1 VCYAIIKYAKESRY
15 QESCSIYSAGDGVEG
30 RTMTA
35 LRDLHRDDKPREKLL
50 NKGVSALKNDELLA
64 ILLGSGIQGKD
75 VRKLSREIVQIMDD
89 DFDALSLKKLCD
101 IHGLGQAKASQI
113 LASIELS
120 KRYLVKSN
128 TRITSAQEVYETLRP
143 FSAKSQ
149 EYFLSITLDG
159 ASHIINTRTVFIGTL
174 NQSLVHPREVF
185 ADAIADRAAGI
196 IIAHNHP
203 SGTLEASR
211 ADIAI
216 TQRLKEVSKLVGIE
230 LLDHVILAKSGFYS
244 FSDEGLL

>member
-1 VCYAIIKYAKESRY
+1 
-15 QESCSIYSAGDGVEG
+15 
-30 RTMTA
+30 MTA
-35 LRDLHRDDKPREKLL
+35 LRDLHKDDKPREKLVA
-50 NKGVSALKNDELLA
+50 KGVEALKNEELLA

-75 VRKLSREIVQIMDD
+75 VRKLAKEIVTMMDD
-89 DFDALSLKKLCD
+89 SFDKLSLQALCD
-101 IHGLGQAKASQI
+101 IHGLGIAKASQI

-120 KRYLVKSN
+120 KRYLIRSN
-128 TRITSAQEVYETLRP
+128 KRITDAKDVYEELKA
-143 FSAKSQ
+143 FSSKSQ
-149 EYFLSITLDG
+149 EHFLTITLDG

-230 LLDHVILAKSGFYS
+230 LLDHVILSKHGYYS

>member
-1 VCYAIIKYAKESRY
+1 MTTIK
-15 QESCSIYSAGDGVEG
+15 Q
-30 RTMTA
+30 
-35 LRDLHRDDKPREKLL
+35 LHKHDKPREKLAA
-50 NKGVSALKNDELLA
+50 KGAESLKNDELLA
-64 ILLGSGIQGKD
+64 ILLGTGVQGKD
-75 VRKLSREIVQIMDD
+75 VRKLAKEIVSLMDSG
-89 DFDALSLKKLCD
+89 FDRLSLEGLCD
-101 IHGLGQAKASQI
+101 IHGLGIAKASQI

-120 KRYLVKSN
+120 KRYLIRSN
-128 TRITSAQEVYETLRP
+128 KRITSAKEVYEELKE
-143 FSAKSQ
+143 FSIKKQ
-149 EYFLSITLDG
+149 EHFLVITLDG

-211 ADIAI
+211 ADIQI

-230 LLDHVILAKSGFYS
+230 LLDHVILAKDGFYS

>member
-1 VCYAIIKYAKESRY
+1 MKTLKE
-15 QESCSIYSAGDGVEG
+15 
-30 RTMTA
+30 
-35 LRDLHRDDKPREKLL
+35 LHKDDQPREKLL
-50 NKGVSALKNDELLA
+50 HKGVEALKNDELLA
-64 ILLGSGIQGKD
+64 ILLGTGIQGKD
-75 VRKLSREIVQIMDD
+75 VRKLSKEIIALLDEG
-89 DFDALSLKKLCD
+89 FDLLTLDKLCSV
-101 IHGLGQAKASQI
+101 HGLGKVKASQI

-120 KRYLVKSN
+120 KRYLVRSN
-128 TRITSAQEVYETLRP
+128 KRITSAQEVYEELKS
-143 FSAKSQ
+143 FSTKSQ
-149 EYFLSITLDG
+149 EHFLTITLDG

-185 ADAIADRAAGI
+185 SDAIADRAAGI

-211 ADIAI
+211 ADIQI

-230 LLDHVILAKSGFYS
+230 LLDHVILSKHGYYS

>member
-1 VCYAIIKYAKESRY
+1 
-15 QESCSIYSAGDGVEG
+15 
-30 RTMTA
+30 MTA
-35 LRDLHRDDKPREKLL
+35 LRDLHKDDKPREKLL
-50 NKGVSALKNDELLA
+50 NKGVEALKNDELLA
-64 ILLGSGIQGKD
+64 ILLGSGVQGKD
-75 VRKLSREIVQIMDD
+75 VRKLSKEIISLMDS
-89 DFDALSLKKLCD
+89 DFDALSLKTLCD
-101 IHGLGQAKASQI
+101 IHGLGIAKASQI
-113 LASIELS
+113 LASLELS
-120 KRYLVKSN
+120 KRYLIRTN
-128 TRITSAQEVYETLRP
+128 RRIIDAKDVYDELHKYAKRQQEH
-143 FSAKSQ
+143 
-149 EYFLSITLDG
+149 FLTITLDG

-211 ADIAI
+211 ADVAI

-230 LLDHVILAKSGFYS
+230 LLDHVILSKQGYYS

>member
-1 VCYAIIKYAKESRY
+1 
-15 QESCSIYSAGDGVEG
+15 
-30 RTMTA
+30 MTA
-35 LRDLHRDDKPREKLL
+35 LRDLHKDDKPREKLL
-50 NKGVSALKNDELLA
+50 NKGVEALKNDELLA
-64 ILLGSGIQGKD
+64 ILLGSGVQGKD
-75 VRKLSREIVQIMDD
+75 VRKLAREIVHMMDKR
-89 DFDALSLKKLCD
+89 FDQLTLQGLCD

-120 KRYLVKSN
+120 KRYLIKSN
-128 TRITSAQEVYETLRP
+128 KRITSAQEVYEELKS
-143 FSAKSQ
+143 FSTKSQ
-149 EYFLSITLDG
+149 EHFLTITLDG

-211 ADIAI
+211 ADIQI

-230 LLDHVILAKSGFYS
+230 LLDHVILAKDGWYS

>member
-1 VCYAIIKYAKESRY
+1 
-15 QESCSIYSAGDGVEG
+15 
-30 RTMTA
+30 MTA
-35 LRDLHRDDKPREKLL
+35 LRDLHKDDKPREKLL
-50 NKGVSALKNDELLA
+50 AKGVEALKNEELLA
-64 ILLGSGIQGKD
+64 ILLGSGVQGKD
-75 VRKLSREIVQIMDD
+75 VRKLSKEIIAMMDKGID
-89 DFDALSLKKLCD
+89 ELSLKGLCD
-101 IHGLGQAKASQI
+101 IHGLGTAKASQI
-113 LASIELS
+113 LASLELS
-120 KRYLVKSN
+120 KRYLIKSN
-128 TRITSAQEVYETLRP
+128 KRITDAKDVYDELKAFSTKNQEH
-143 FSAKSQ
+143 
-149 EYFLSITLDG
+149 FLTITLDG

-211 ADIAI
+211 ADVQI

-230 LLDHVILAKSGFYS
+230 LLDHVILAKGGYYS

>member
-1 VCYAIIKYAKESRY
+1 
-15 QESCSIYSAGDGVEG
+15 
-30 RTMTA
+30 MTA
-35 LRDLHRDDKPREKLL
+35 LRDLHKHDKPREKLVA
-50 NKGVSALKNDELLA
+50 KGVEALKNEELLA

-75 VRKLSREIVQIMDD
+75 VRKLAKEIVSLMDS
-89 DFDALSLKKLCD
+89 DFDKLSLQVLCD
-101 IHGLGQAKASQI
+101 IHGLGLAKASQI

-120 KRYLVKSN
+120 KRYLIRSN
-128 TRITSAQEVYETLRP
+128 TRITDAKDVYEELKA
-143 FSAKSQ
+143 FSTKSQ
-149 EYFLSITLDG
+149 EHFLTITLDG

-211 ADIAI
+211 ADISI

-230 LLDHVILAKSGFYS
+230 LLDHVILSKHGYYS